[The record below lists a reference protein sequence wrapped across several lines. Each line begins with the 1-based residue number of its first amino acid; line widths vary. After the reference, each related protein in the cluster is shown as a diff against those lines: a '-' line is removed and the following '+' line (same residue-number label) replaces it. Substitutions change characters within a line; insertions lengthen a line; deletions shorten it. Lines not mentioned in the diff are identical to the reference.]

1 MKKLFSFFLISIVS
15 TLTLVI
21 IFSTI
26 SCSPAGDLQVN
37 AFKKSQP
44 ESDISLYQKT
54 QPTAPDTDASIHA
67 KSEPNTVKIKQVFE
81 QFNELKGHNVV
92 LEGKI
97 VNECGSGCWFILD
110 DGTGTIYVDLAPSNL
125 VIPQK
130 RGSFARVTGT
140 VTQKGTSTYII
151 GTKVEF

>member
-1 MKKLFSFFLISIVS
+1 MKNILFYFTII
-15 TLTLVI
+15 TLTTILLSVI
-21 IFSTI
+21 VA
-26 SCSPAGDLQVN
+26 CSSPGIAQVKPGQKNQLDSGSPVLQN
-37 AFKKSQP
+37 
-44 ESDISLYQKT
+44 I
-54 QPTAPDTDASIHA
+54 QPTPPGTNQST
-67 KSEPNTVKIKQVFE
+67 NTKPENKMIKIKHVFE
-81 QFNELKGHNVV
+81 QFNELNGQTVM

-130 RGSFARVTGT
+130 RGAFARVTGT
-140 VTQKGTSTYII
+140 VAQKGTGTYLI